1 MKKEEEATM
10 QRRVLLRSA
19 LATIAGW
26 GMSRAPAGAQIGARP
41 IRLIFNYS
49 AGGAGDA
56 LARLIADKM
65 RAGLDQ
71 PVIVENR
78 TGADGRLGVQAVK
91 NAAPDGST
99 LLISP
104 IAPMAIFQHLYASL
118 GYDPFA
124 DFRPISQVARF
135 DFGIAVGPKVSVTS
149 LKELVAWAKANP
161 GEANFGAPAAG
172 TLPHFFAV
180 LFGRT
185 AGIDLRLVAY
195 RGSAGA
201 MTDLVG
207 GQIPIVF
214 TTTSDLLEMYKAGR
228 VRILATSG
236 KERSPFV
243 PEVPTFREA
252 GYDIE
257 GTGWYG
263 VFAPARTPDDVIER
277 LNKAIVAG
285 VAAPEVRE
293 KLLALGLEPTGMT
306 AAEFAAIQ
314 KASSELW
321 APVVR
326 SSGFKPHQP

>member
-1 MKKEEEATM
+1 MH
-10 QRRVLLRSA
+10 RRALLGSA
-19 LATIAGW
+19 LAAAAAAGLA
-26 GMSRAPAGAQIGARP
+26 RAPARAQTGGRP

-49 AGGAGDA
+49 AGGGGDA
-56 LARLIADKM
+56 LSRIIAEKM
-65 RAGLDQ
+65 RVALDQ

-78 TGADGRLGVQAVK
+78 TGADGRVGVQAVK

-99 LLISP
+99 LLITP
-104 IAPMAIFQHLYASL
+104 IAPMAIFPHLYPSL
-118 GYDPFA
+118 GYDPFT
-124 DFRPISQVARF
+124 DFRPVSQVARF
-135 DFGIAVGPKVSVTS
+135 DFGVAVGPKVSVTS

-214 TTTSDLLEMYKAGR
+214 TTTSDLLEMYRAGR

-243 PEVPTFREA
+243 PDVPTFREA

-257 GTGWYG
+257 GAGWYG
-263 VFAPARTPDDVIER
+263 IYAPAQTPDEVVER
-277 LNKAIVAG
+277 LNKAIVAAV
-285 VAAPEVRE
+285 VAPDVRE
-293 KLLALGLEPTGMT
+293 KLLALGLEPAGTSP
-306 AAEFAAIQ
+306 AEFAAIQ

-321 APVVR
+321 GPIVKA
-326 SSGFKPHQP
+326 SGFKPQQP